1 VLDAIPVVIRF
12 RRALLGRSIVRTV
25 IHPRVEATTFTLF
38 SSVFSGHLG
47 SLHLFQKTNVC
58 YSLLTTPEL

>member
-1 VLDAIPVVIRF
+1 VLDAVLVVIRF
-12 RRALLGRSIVRTV
+12 RRELLGRSIVRTV

-47 SLHLFQKTNVC
+47 FLHLFQ
-58 YSLLTTPEL
+58 